1 MSVSEEFSTDK
12 VVKNK
17 VIIFEK
23 KRRWKQQLRGSVVT
37 NLNSRIRIVNVFIVF
52 INLDQISFFL
62 EIWVQEAP
70 NGVNHGI
77 LCI

>member
-23 KRRWKQQLRGSVVT
+23 KVKTTIEGKCCYKSQLSYV
-37 NLNSRIRIVNVFIVF
+37 L
-52 INLDQISFFL
+52 
-62 EIWVQEAP
+62 
-70 NGVNHGI
+70 
-77 LCI
+77 